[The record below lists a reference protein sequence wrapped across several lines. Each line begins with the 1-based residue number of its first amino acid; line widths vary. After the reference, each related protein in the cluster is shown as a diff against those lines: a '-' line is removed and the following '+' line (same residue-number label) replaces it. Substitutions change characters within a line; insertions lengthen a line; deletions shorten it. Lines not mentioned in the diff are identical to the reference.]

1 MQSHEKKGILAGGAK
16 STTHSYLDNNNNNNN
31 NNHGRIS
38 FSVCAVLHQI
48 HSGHGAVLIP
58 ILSLLDLH
66 LYILVSLFLLNQASH
81 APQLIHL
88 ELEKEPPLGGFP
100 MHPWQQRKVLVGTR
114 PTSDRLGQ
122 PDRLEPTASML
133 GYMTISTLIKQTIA
147 GGESP
152 PLEYPSGDQIGRNSR
167 HAKQPATRLDGSA
180 QSYPFR
186 WSPQQYFGKEV

>member
-1 MQSHEKKGILAGGAK
+1 MSGLAKSRKKKGILAGGAK
-16 STTHSYLDNNNNNNN
+16 STTHSYLDNNNNNN

-152 PLEYPSGDQIGRNSR
+152 PLEYPVRGPIHAGRSTSPR
-167 HAKQPATRLDGSA
+167 H
-180 QSYPFR
+180 
-186 WSPQQYFGKEV
+186 